1 MKVKKKSTAHE
12 RHNSGCSGP
21 VELQLI
27 NSARPEEV
35 AASIIMLETSGHGWL
50 YAR

>member
-12 RHNSGCSGP
+12 RNNSACSGP
-21 VELQLI
+21 VELPLI
-27 NSARPEEV
+27 TSARAEEV
-35 AASIIMLETSGHGWL
+35 ADTIIMLETSGHGWL